1 MQDHV
6 HYFDILGLRSEAPP
20 EEIVNAYK
28 TLMEYWDPDRVP
40 DFYKQKAMEGRD
52 KIEEAY
58 QVLMGLKK
66 IDHHETH
73 KPSQTEPE
81 QVKPQQPVVHD
92 ERVLLGKD
100 RDESL
105 CYLDK
110 KTIVVNKD
118 RVEVEVDIYP
128 PEESTL
134 FHTAQGYIRRA
145 GYEGLECLVEKWGLG
160 LSNGVF
166 VKHDTYYRS
175 KCGQLIQA
183 KGDIRKVWKPIS
195 PGTLEETAWKAV
207 GGIFQTEK
215 QQRSET

>member
-1 MQDHV
+1 MQDHAR
-6 HYFDILGLRSEAPP
+6 YFDILGLKFGVPP
-20 EEIVNAYK
+20 EEIVSAYK

-66 IDHHETH
+66 IDQHEAH

-81 QVKPQQPVVHD
+81 QMEPRQLNVQD

-100 RDESL
+100 RDEAL

-118 RVEVEVDIYP
+118 RVEIEVDIYP
-128 PEESTL
+128 PEESTR
-134 FHTAQGYIRRA
+134 FHTAQGYVRRA
-145 GYEGLECLVEKWGLG
+145 GYEGLECLVERWGLG

-166 VKHDTYYRS
+166 VKHATYYRS

-183 KGDIRKVWKPIS
+183 GGDIRKVWKPIS
-195 PGTLEETAWKAV
+195 PGTLEETAWKEV

-215 QQRSET
+215 QQRAET

>member
-1 MQDHV
+1 MQDRKQ
-6 HYFDILGLRSEAPP
+6 YFDILGLKSGAPP
-20 EEIVNAYK
+20 EEIANVYK
-28 TLMEYWDPDRVP
+28 ALMEYWNPDRVP
-40 DFYKQKAMEGRD
+40 DFYKQKAMAGRD

-66 IDHHETH
+66 IDQNEPH
-73 KPSQTEPE
+73 KPSQTGPE
-81 QVKPQQPVVHD
+81 QMKLQQPVVHD

-100 RDESL
+100 RDEAL
-105 CYLDK
+105 FYLDK

-118 RVEVEVDIYP
+118 KAEIEVDIYP
-128 PEESTL
+128 PEESPR
-134 FHTAQGYIRRA
+134 FHTAQGYVRRA
-145 GYEGLECLVEKWGLG
+145 GYEGLECLVERWGLG

-166 VKHDTYYRS
+166 VKHGTYYRS

-183 KGDIRKVWKPIS
+183 GGDIRKVWKPIS

-207 GGIFQTEK
+207 GGISQKEK